1 MDILQRLRA
10 IAGETAAAANPR
22 AATYITNQLKKRYG
36 ASKYMPHQ
44 GPRET
49 ARRRRQMGV
58 EA

>member
-10 IAGETAAAANPR
+10 IAGDTAAAVNPR
-22 AATYITNQLKKRYG
+22 TAAYITNQLKKRYG